1 MSNEAGHAEAVLST
15 SFSPDG
21 KQLATGSG
29 DTTVRFWDLSTCTPE
44 KTMKVQKDTCHGR
57 LAHVMTTALDFCC

>member
-1 MSNEAGHAEAVLST
+1 MASLCASGHAEAVLST

-44 KTMKVQKDTCHGR
+44 KTMKVQM
-57 LAHVMTTALDFCC
+57 LVFSYE